1 MMTSIEQGRQIS
13 ELLRRVSNIV
23 RMGKVVTVD
32 YNKAKARVK
41 IGEITTGYLPW
52 LTPSTSAWIPLKM
65 GEQVVV
71 LSPNGDLRMGMILP
85 ALYQSSMPAPSTDD
99 KKIVLNSDIE
109 QTGEVKNNGN
119 ISCTG
124 NMKADGNVEAIGDM
138 KTSGNLT
145 ADGDINTSGELK
157 ATGEVTGKNVK
168 LSTHTHKFAY
178 NGGNVPSTAITQMP
192 N

>member
-52 LTPSTSAWIPLKM
+52 LTPSTSVWIPLKM

-99 KKIVLNSDIE
+99 KKIVLNNDIE

-178 NGGNVPSTAITQMP
+178 NGGNVPATSTTMIP
-192 N
+192 S